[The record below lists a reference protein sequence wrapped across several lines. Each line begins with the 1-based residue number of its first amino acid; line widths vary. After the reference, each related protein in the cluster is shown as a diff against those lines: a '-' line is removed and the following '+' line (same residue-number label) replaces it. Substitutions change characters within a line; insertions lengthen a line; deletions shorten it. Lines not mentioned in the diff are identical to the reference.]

1 MTVDTLL
8 LSPDKIDIAARI
20 IKNGGIVGM
29 PTETVYGLAASAYD
43 PKAVADIFIAKG
55 RPQDNPLIVHIAE
68 LGTLTELCRDVPDS
82 AYEIAKRFW
91 PGPLTIVLKKKPVV
105 PSCVTAGMDTVAVRF
120 TAHPIAQELIRRSGL
135 PIAAPSAN
143 VSGYPSPTTAAHVM
157 RDLSGRIDACIDG
170 GSCLCGVESTVIS
183 LVNEP
188 RLLRPGSVTLEQLRE
203 VVPDIVV
210 DKALRG
216 EVKDDEKVSAPGMK
230 YRHYA
235 PSAPVV
241 AVCGTPE
248 ASCRYILGV
257 FGDEDLC
264 IGYDECA
271 DRFDGKRFVSFGTSS
286 DKEALAREIFSALRK
301 ADCMSPKK
309 IYVQC
314 PDDSGVGLAVANRI
328 KKAAGF
334 NVVDAD
340 SVLSR
345 SKSED

>member
-1 MTVDTLL
+1 METLL
-8 LSPDKIDIAARI
+8 LTPEQIDIAAEI

-43 PKAVADIFIAKG
+43 PKAVSDIFIAKG

-68 LGTLTELCRDVPDS
+68 LSALYELCAEIPDS
-82 AYEIAKRFW
+82 ALEIAKRFW
-91 PGPLTIVLKKKPVV
+91 PGPLTMVLKKNPIV
-105 PSCVTAGMDTVAVRF
+105 PDCVTAGMDTVAVRF
-120 TAHPIAQELIRRSGL
+120 TAHPVAQALIRRSGL

-143 VSGYPSPTTAAHVM
+143 ISGYPSPTTAAHVM
-157 RDLSGRIDACIDG
+157 RDLAGKIDACIDG
-170 GSCLCGVESTVIS
+170 GSCACGVESTVIS
-183 LVNEP
+183 LANGP
-188 RLLRPGSVTLEQLRE
+188 RLLRPGSVTLEQLSE

-210 DKALRG
+210 DKALKG

-241 AVCGTPE
+241 AVCGSPRE
-248 ASCRYILGV
+248 SCRYIL
-257 FGDEDLC
+257 ETMKANELC
-264 IGYDECA
+264 IGYKDCEA
-271 DRFDGKRFVSFGTSS
+271 DFIGKNFVPFGNSS
-286 DKEALAREIFSALRK
+286 DKDELAREIFAALRK
-301 ADCMSPKK
+301 ADVMSPEK

-314 PDDSGVGLAVANRI
+314 PDDTGVGLAVANRI

-334 NVVDAD
+334 NIVDAGQII
-340 SVLSR
+340 SC

>member
-1 MTVDTLL
+1 
-8 LSPDKIDIAARI
+8 
-20 IKNGGIVGM
+20 
-29 PTETVYGLAASAYD
+29 AASAYD
-43 PKAVADIFIAKG
+43 SAAVANIFVAKG

-68 LGTLTELCRDVPDS
+68 LSTLEELC
-82 AYEIAKRFW
+82 AEIPEKALEVARRFW
-91 PGPLTIVLKKKPVV
+91 PGPLTMVFKKKPIV
-105 PSCVTAGMDTVAVRF
+105 PSCVTAGMETVAVRF

-143 VSGYPSPTTAAHVM
+143 VSGYPSPTSAAHVM
-157 RDLSGRIDACIDG
+157 RDLSGKIDACIDG
-170 GSCLCGVESTVIS
+170 GSCACGVESTVLS
-183 LVNEP
+183 MVNEP

-203 VVPDIVV
+203 ILPDIVV

-241 AVCGTPE
+241 AVCGEPE
-248 ASCRYILGV
+248 KSAEFILREIG
-257 FGDEDLC
+257 ETELC
-264 IGYDECA
+264 ICYSEFA
-271 DRFDGKRFVSFGTSS
+271 ARFEGRMKIPFGSYS
-286 DKEALAREIFSALRK
+286 DKEGLARGIFAALRD
-301 ADCMSPKK
+301 ADKLAPSK

-334 NVVDAD
+334 NIVDVDLLLD
-340 SVLSR
+340 SDA
-345 SKSED
+345 ED